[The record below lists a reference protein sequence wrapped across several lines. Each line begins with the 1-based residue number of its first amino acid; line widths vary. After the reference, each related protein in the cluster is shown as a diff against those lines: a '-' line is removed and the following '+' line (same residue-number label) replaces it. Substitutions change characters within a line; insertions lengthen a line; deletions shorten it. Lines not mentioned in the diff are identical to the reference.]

1 MGRDFGRYLY
11 RPRAGSG
18 AAHHW
23 LDHANGCGLLYSLCL
38 FWTRVAAALDT
49 PRLRCLTAGRPF
61 VYHAGRYFRRAN
73 RRIRHTDHYVHDLRR
88 HPAALG
94 RWQVFYRFLPRRD
107 GRQTVECGPGGGG
120 VIVSAR
126 WSVRLRCR
134 YDGDDRHGSVSN
146 VSQGRF
152 REKRRRRIAGGRWTW
167 RHYLTACTW
176 GSGLPDRRISE
187 DQLPRCDLDGDH
199 PDLSLLPFAAVHG
212 RARLSAFRR
221 S

>member
-1 MGRDFGRYLY
+1 WMQSLPIGGYFFYLFG
-11 RPRAGSG
+11 
-18 AAHHW
+18 W
-23 LDHANGCGLLYSLCL
+23 
-38 FWTRVAAALDT
+38 
-49 PRLRCLTAGRPF
+49 F
-61 VYHAGRYFRRAN
+61 VLMAKECN
-73 RRIRHTDHYVHDLRR
+73 RRPDHYVHDLRR

-94 RWQVFYRFLPRRD
+94 RWQVFYLFLPRRD

-126 WSVRLRCR
+126 WAVRLRCR
-134 YDGDDRHGSVSN
+134 YDGDDRHSSVSN

-221 S
+221 RS